1 MPISHNQKPLQR
13 LLVVDGN
20 SIFSRSYYALA
31 LRLAPWKKCRR
42 ENFALGPFLSTLATA
57 CRAQN
62 CDGLIICFDRPER
75 ILRKWI
81 SPLYKTGRRGQKIK
95 YRDSFHEQFLVL
107 KQLLRLLGV
116 PYVEAPTFEADDCVA
131 TLCQLAKTLEIPE
144 VLVFSSDRDLSQ
156 LLDEGV
162 HLLVPNQTDPVTV
175 ASFTADQGFPPSAFL
190 TYRALTGDSSDRIM
204 GVPHFGPKRSQS
216 LLSKYSTLN
225 EIFSHL
231 SEAKLSKACQ
241 NALETYQDVAY
252 FARFMTQLYPSV
264 PLFGPEDHFSQNSD
278 QVGNP
283 IDDQPQDQLPYQS
296 QDQLQDCTQTD
307 DLSQTFTQ
315 ACREGREAL
324 ESLSPAGVASGP
336 SLSLPASGES
346 LRSPSPRL
354 RGVPQPFFSLYAAC
368 HDLAFLPGASIPAG
382 EPGLSPSSPSPTPP
396 RSLRFVSAEDP
407 SVRDLFQG
415 EVFLKIYPSD
425 ETSPMDLLG
434 LYAPSYVTLG
444 QATEAFFQA
453 FQGKKELIPLVSDPY
468 SLSFCQD
475 QGWPVQDLFE
485 YLDKISPHYRSFS
498 VKDLYELFCADYVR
512 WGTDPRLDTLPL
524 TYGNALVSLQAD
536 SSNFQD
542 LSIKKGE
549 GAENLPSLSERNIW
563 EIIQDLTQTG
573 GQSLSLFRRL
583 QVECFELFY
592 PHHNVKALGKP

>member
-1 MPISHNQKPLQR
+1 MPISPNLTPLHR

-42 ENFALGPFLSTLATA
+42 ENFALGPFLSTLATV

-81 SPLYKTGRRGQKIK
+81 SPLYKTGRRGQKMK

-107 KQLLRLLGV
+107 KQVLRLLGI

-131 TLCQLAKTLEIPE
+131 TLCQLAKTIEIPE

-162 HLLVPNQTDPVTV
+162 HLLVPNQKDPVTV

-216 LLSKYSTLN
+216 LLSKYSTLDD
-225 EIFSHL
+225 IFSHL

-241 NALETYQDVAY
+241 SSLETYKDVAY
-252 FARFMTQLYPSV
+252 FARFMTQLYSSV
-264 PLFGPEDHFSQNSD
+264 PLFGAEDHTSPNSE
-278 QVGNP
+278 QVE
-283 IDDQPQDQLPYQS
+283 
-296 QDQLQDCTQTD
+296 DQLQNLAQAD
-307 DLSQTFTQ
+307 DLGQTFMQ

-324 ESLSPAGVASGP
+324 ESLNPSAADTFHGPAGSEESLSPAGS
-336 SLSLPASGES
+336 
-346 LRSPSPRL
+346 
-354 RGVPQPFFSLYAAC
+354 RGVPQPYFSLFAAY
-368 HDLAFLPGASIPAG
+368 HDLAFLPGSSIPAG
-382 EPGLSPSSPSPTPP
+382 GPSLFPSSPSLSQSGPSLAPSSPSPTSP
-396 RSLRFVSAEDP
+396 RSLRFISAEDP
-407 SVRDLFQG
+407 SIRDFFRG

-425 ETSPMDLLG
+425 ETTPMDLLG
-434 LYAPSYVTLG
+434 LYAPPYVTLG
-444 QATEAFFQA
+444 PATDAFFQA
-453 FQGKKELIPLVSDPY
+453 FPEKRELIPLVSDSY

-475 QGWPVQDLFE
+475 QGWPVQDLYE
-485 YLDKISPHYRSFS
+485 HLDQISPHYRGFL
-498 VKDLYELFCADYVR
+498 VEDLYELFCDNYVR
-512 WGTDPRLDTLPL
+512 WGTDPKLDTLPL
-524 TYGNALVSLQAD
+524 AYGNALVSLQAA
-536 SSNFQD
+536 SINFQD

-549 GAENLPSLSERNIW
+549 GAEELPSLSARNIW
-563 EIIQDLTQTG
+563 DKIQDLTKIG

-592 PHHNVKALGKP
+592 PHQNVKTLVKP

>member
-1 MPISHNQKPLQR
+1 MPISPKSTPLHR

-131 TLCQLAKTLEIPE
+131 TLCQLAKTIEIPE

-156 LLDEGV
+156 LLDDGV
-162 HLLVPNQTDPVTV
+162 HLLVPNQTTLVTV

-216 LLSKYSTLN
+216 LLSKYSTLDDV
-225 EIFSHL
+225 FSHL
-231 SEAKLSKACQ
+231 SETKLSKACKSS
-241 NALETYQDVAY
+241 LETYKDVAY
-252 FARFMTQLYPSV
+252 FARFMTQLYPAV
-264 PLFGPEDHFSQNSD
+264 PLFGPEDHTSPNSE
-278 QVGNP
+278 QVE
-283 IDDQPQDQLPYQS
+283 
-296 QDQLQDCTQTD
+296 DQLQNLAQAD
-307 DLSQTFTQ
+307 DLGQPFMQ

-324 ESLSPAGVASGP
+324 ESLSSAGVASSA

-346 LRSPSPRL
+346 LRSPSSRL
-354 RGVPQPFFSLYAAC
+354 RGVPQPYFSLYAAY
-368 HDLAFLPGASIPAG
+368 HDLAFLPGASISAG
-382 EPGLSPSSPSPTPP
+382 EPSLSQSSPSPSTP

-407 SVRDLFQG
+407 SIRDLFQG

-425 ETSPMDLLG
+425 ENSPMDLLG
-434 LYAPSYVTLG
+434 LYAPPYVTLG
-444 QATEAFFQA
+444 PATASFFQA
-453 FQGKKELIPLVSDPY
+453 FQEKRELIPFVSDSY

-475 QGWPVQDLFE
+475 QGWPVQDLYE
-485 YLDKISPHYRSFS
+485 HLDQISPHYRGFS
-498 VKDLYELFCADYVR
+498 VEDLYELFCANYVR
-512 WGTDPRLDTLPL
+512 WGTDPKLDTLPL
-524 TYGNALVSLQAD
+524 AYGNALVSLQAA
-536 SSNFQD
+536 SSNLQG
-542 LSIKKGE
+542 LSIKKRE
-549 GAENLPSLSERNIW
+549 GAEKTPSLSARNIW

-573 GQSLSLFRRL
+573 GQSLSVLRRL

-592 PHHNVKALGKP
+592 PHQNVKTLGKP

>member
-1 MPISHNQKPLQR
+1 MPISSNSTPLHR

-107 KQLLRLLGV
+107 KQLLRLLGI

-131 TLCQLAKTLEIPE
+131 TLCQLAKTIEIPE
-144 VLVFSSDRDLSQ
+144 VLVYSSDRDLSQ

-162 HLLVPNQTDPVTV
+162 HLLVPNQSDPVTV

-204 GVPHFGPKRSQS
+204 GVPQFGPKRSQS
-216 LLSKYSTLN
+216 LLSKYSTLDD
-225 EIFSHL
+225 IFSHL
-231 SEAKLSKACQ
+231 SEVKLSKTCQ
-241 NALETYQDVAY
+241 SSLETYKDVAY
-252 FARFMTQLYPSV
+252 FARFMTRLYPSV
-264 PLFGPEDHFSQNSD
+264 PLFGPEDHLSQVVD
-278 QVGNP
+278 P
-283 IDDQPQDQLPYQS
+283 IEDQPQDRAQA
-296 QDQLQDCTQTD
+296 D

-324 ESLSPAGVASGP
+324 ESLNPSAADTFHSPAGSKK
-336 SLSLPASGES
+336 SLSSAHS
-346 LRSPSPRL
+346 
-354 RGVPQPFFSLYAAC
+354 RGVPQPYFSLYAAY
-368 HDLAFLPGASIPAG
+368 HDLAFLPGSSTPAEGPNLAQSGSSAASA
-382 EPGLSPSSPSPTPP
+382 

-407 SVRDLFQG
+407 GAKDIFQG

-425 ETSPMDLLG
+425 EASQDENSHMDLLG
-434 LYAPSYVTLG
+434 LYAPPYVTLG
-444 QATEAFFQA
+444 QATDTFFQA
-453 FQGKKELIPLVSDPY
+453 FQEKSKLIPLVSDSY
-468 SLSFCQD
+468 SFSFCQD
-475 QGWPVQDLFE
+475 QGWPVQDLYK
-485 YLDKISPHYRSFS
+485 YLDQISSYYRGFS
-498 VKDLYELFCADYVR
+498 VEDLYELFCANYVR
-512 WGTDPRLDTLPL
+512 WATDPKLDTLPL
-524 TYGNALVSLQAD
+524 AYGNALVSLQAA
-536 SSNFQD
+536 SINLQD
-542 LSIKKGE
+542 LSTQKGE
-549 GAENLPSLSERNIW
+549 GAEELPSLSARNIW
-563 EIIQDLTQTG
+563 DKVQDLTRTG

-592 PHHNVKALGKP
+592 PHHSRIL

>member
-1 MPISHNQKPLQR
+1 MPISPNSTPLHR

-57 CRAQN
+57 CRTQN

-81 SPLYKTGRRGQKIK
+81 SPLYKTGRRGQKMK

-107 KQLLRLLGV
+107 KQVLRLLGI

-131 TLCQLAKTLEIPE
+131 TLCQLAQTIEIPE

-162 HLLVPNQTDPVTV
+162 HLLVPNQKDPVTV

-204 GVPHFGPKRSQS
+204 GVPHFGTKRSQS
-216 LLSKYSTLN
+216 LLSKYSTLDD
-225 EIFSHL
+225 IFSHL
-231 SEAKLSKACQ
+231 SETKLSKACKSS
-241 NALETYQDVAY
+241 LETYKDVAY
-252 FARFMTQLYPSV
+252 FARFMTQLYPAV
-264 PLFGPEDHFSQNSD
+264 PLFGPEDHTSPNSE
-278 QVGNP
+278 QVE
-283 IDDQPQDQLPYQS
+283 
-296 QDQLQDCTQTD
+296 DQLQNLAQAD
-307 DLSQTFTQ
+307 DLGQPFMQ

-324 ESLSPAGVASGP
+324 ESLSPAS
-336 SLSLPASGES
+336 SK
-346 LRSPSPRL
+346 
-354 RGVPQPFFSLYAAC
+354 GVPQPYFSLFSAY
-368 HDLAFLPGASIPAG
+368 HDLAFLPGSSIPAG
-382 EPGLSPSSPSPTPP
+382 KPSLSPSSPSLSQAGPSLAPSSPSPTSP
-396 RSLRFVSAEDP
+396 RSLRFISAEDP
-407 SVRDLFQG
+407 SIRDFFQG

-425 ETSPMDLLG
+425 ETTPIDLLG
-434 LYAPSYVTLG
+434 LYAPPYVTLG
-444 QATEAFFQA
+444 PATDAFFQA
-453 FQGKKELIPLVSDPY
+453 FPEKRELIPLVSDPY

-475 QGWPVQDLFE
+475 KGWPVQDLYE
-485 YLDKISPHYRSFS
+485 HLDQISPHYRGFLLE
-498 VKDLYELFCADYVR
+498 DLYELFCANYVR
-512 WGTDPRLDTLPL
+512 WGTDPKLDTLPL
-524 TYGNALVSLQAD
+524 AYGNALVSLQAA
-536 SSNFQD
+536 SINLQD
-542 LSIKKGE
+542 LSMQKGE
-549 GAENLPSLSERNIW
+549 GAEKTLSLSARNIGDM
-563 EIIQDLTQTG
+563 IQDLTKMG

-592 PHHNVKALGKP
+592 PHQNARKEACQP